1 MRRKTILLD
10 LRLAD
15 PFTGIGIVTNKF
27 LEFIQEG
34 DYELHVI
41 YNDNTAD
48 EKIVSDPRN
57 LKLNSIY
64 RIADHLRLYSYLRKN
79 PPDYLIFPHYF
90 VGLFI
95 PEGIKTISFVHDIMA
110 VSGWRTFWD
119 NFAFIKAAILKS
131 YLGICL
137 KNVDIL
143 VPSYTVKKELR
154 NILGFDSVVVPN
166 GIANGIENKSGTSHK
181 KSDYIYVGNTRRH
194 KNVDFLLNVF
204 KRRKETLKV
213 VSKGQLGSDANIEVY
228 QNIDE
233 GKLQQLLSDSK
244 ALLLPSMTEGFCL
257 PVIEAMALNT
267 KVYANRTSI
276 FKEFYG
282 LEISYFKTSDSEEL
296 NFLIDN
302 INTLSNSKVFTN
314 FYKSEDLFNW
324 NELRYFIQN
333 LR

>member
-27 LEFIQEG
+27 LEFIQKS
-34 DYELHVI
+34 DYELNVI
-41 YNDNTAD
+41 YNDGITD
-48 EKIVSDPRN
+48 EKITSDHRN
-57 LKLNSIY
+57 LKLNSVFG
-64 RIADHLRLYSYLRKN
+64 IADHFRLYLYLRKN
-79 PPDYLIFPHYF
+79 PPDYVIFPHYF

-95 PEGIKTISFVHDIMA
+95 PKGIKTISFVHDIMA
-110 VSGWRTFWD
+110 VSGWRTFWK
-119 NFAFIKAAILKS
+119 NFAFIKATILKR
-131 YLGICL
+131 YLSNCL
-137 KNVDIL
+137 KNVEIL
-143 VPSYTVKKELR
+143 VPSYTVKNEVK

-166 GIANGIENKSGTSHK
+166 GIANGITNKSDIEYK
-181 KSDYIYVGNTRRH
+181 KSDYIYIGNARRH

-204 KRRKETLKV
+204 RSRKELLKV
-213 VSKGQLGSDANIEVY
+213 VSKGEIESRTNIEVY
-228 QNIDE
+228 KNIDKE
-233 GKLQQLLSDSK
+233 KLQQLLSGSK

-267 KVYANRTSI
+267 KVYANRISV

-282 LEISYFKTSDSEEL
+282 LEISYFKTSDSGEL
-296 NFLIDN
+296 NFLMDN
-302 INTLSNSKVFTN
+302 FDTLSKGKVFTN